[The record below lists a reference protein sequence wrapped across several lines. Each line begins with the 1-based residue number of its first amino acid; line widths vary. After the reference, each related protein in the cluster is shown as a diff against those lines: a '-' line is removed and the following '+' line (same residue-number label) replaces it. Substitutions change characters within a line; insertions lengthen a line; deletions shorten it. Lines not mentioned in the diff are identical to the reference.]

1 METKNMVVAEIQL
14 TYKTSVKA
22 SERPKIDKSQ
32 DVYLVLQ
39 EHWNFEIIEF
49 IEEFKIMLLNRA
61 NRVLGIVNISQGG
74 MAGTIADPK
83 VIFAAAIKS
92 AASQII
98 LCHNH
103 PSGNLT
109 PSQADIELTKK
120 LKRCG
125 EILDIAV
132 LDHLIITKDGFC
144 SLMDEG
150 MI

>member
-1 METKNMVVAEIQL
+1 MESKNMIVAEIQL

-32 DVYLVLQ
+32 DVYLVLR

-74 MAGTIADPK
+74 MASTVVDPK
-83 VIFAAAIKS
+83 VIFAAALKS
-92 AASQII
+92 AASSVI
-98 LCHNH
+98 LSHNH

-132 LDHLIITKDGFC
+132 LDHLIITKEGFC

>member
-1 METKNMVVAEIQL
+1 METRNKVVAEIQI
-14 TYKTSVKA
+14 TYKTKVKA

-32 DVYLVLQ
+32 DAYLVLQ

-61 NRVLGIVNISQGG
+61 NRVLGIVDISKGSTS
-74 MAGTIADPK
+74 ATLADPK
-83 VIFAAAIKS
+83 VIFSAAIKS

-98 LCHNH
+98 LIYNH
-103 PSGNLT
+103 PSGNLI

-120 LKRCG
+120 LKKCG

-132 LDHLIITKDGFC
+132 LDHLIITKDGFVV
-144 SLMDEG
+144 
-150 MI
+150 